1 MIVHQL
7 DLFSLFKSNSKN
19 NRCGRNDTR
28 RGNCDYMIKIKEEK
42 GEIKYFKLLKH
53 TESGV
58 ENIFNYL

>member
-1 MIVHQL
+1 
-7 DLFSLFKSNSKN
+7 
-19 NRCGRNDTR
+19 
-28 RGNCDYMIKIKEEK
+28 MIKIKEEK